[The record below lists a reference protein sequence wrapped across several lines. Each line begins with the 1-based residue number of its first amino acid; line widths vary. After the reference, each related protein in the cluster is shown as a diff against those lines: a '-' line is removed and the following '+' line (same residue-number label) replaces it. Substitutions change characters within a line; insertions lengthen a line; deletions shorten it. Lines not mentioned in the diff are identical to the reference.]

1 MKPITAIAAAV
12 LAIAT
17 VACPA
22 TPAQA
27 AYPDHPIRLIVPF
40 PPGGSTDVAARIV
53 AVKAQEVL
61 GQPIVIFNQGGGG
74 AIVGSTA
81 AAQAAPDGY
90 TLLLVQPSHASNPY
104 LNESLPYDTVK
115 SFVSIAGLAWH
126 PGLLVTS
133 PSKPYKTFAQ
143 FIAYVK
149 AHPGQVS
156 YATAGVGTFP
166 HLTMALL
173 ANVGGLS
180 MMHVPYK
187 GAGPTKTDLIAGR
200 VDVKVDA
207 YSTSIGLIQK
217 GELIAL
223 AVTGKGRIPQMPD
236 VPAVEETYPGFDSS
250 IWMGIVAPAGVPANV
265 VKKLENAFHVA
276 TQDPKIVQQ
285 LDAQGIYPLVL
296 SGTQLTTLIHNEM
309 DKWQKTIKAAGIVAH

>member
-1 MKPITAIAAAV
+1 MKLIPAFTAAI
-12 LAIAT
+12 LAIASI
-17 VACPA
+17 ANPA
-22 TPAQA
+22 APARA

-74 AIVGSTA
+74 GIVGSAA
-81 AAQAAPDGY
+81 AAQSAPDGY

-104 LNESLPYDTVK
+104 LNDSLPYDTVK

-133 PSKPYKTFAQ
+133 PSKPYKTFGQ
-143 FIAYVK
+143 LIDYVK

-156 YATAGVGTFP
+156 YATAGIGTFP
-166 HLTMALL
+166 HLTMALM

-200 VDVKVDA
+200 VDIKVDA

-217 GELIAL
+217 GDLIAL

-250 IWMGIVAPAGVPANV
+250 IWMGIVAPTGVPADIE
-265 VKKLENAFHVA
+265 KKLERAFHIA
-276 TQDPKIVQQ
+276 TQDPKVVQQ

-296 SGTQLTTLIHNEM
+296 SGTQLTALIRSEM
-309 DKWQKTIKAAGIVAH
+309 VKWQKTIKDAGIVAH

>member
-1 MKPITAIAAAV
+1 MKLIPAFAAAW
-12 LAIAT
+12 LALACSIA
-17 VACPA
+17 P
-22 TPAQA
+22 PAQA

-40 PPGGSTDVAARIV
+40 PPGGSTDVAARII
-53 AVKAQEVL
+53 ATKAQELL
-61 GQPIVIFNQGGGG
+61 GQSIVIYNQGGGG
-74 AIVGSTA
+74 GIVGSAA

-90 TLLLVQPSHASNPY
+90 TLLLVQPSHAANPF
-104 LNESLPYDTVK
+104 LKTSLPYDTEK

-133 PSKPYKTFAQ
+133 PHTGYKTFAE

-156 YATAGVGTFP
+156 YATAGTGTFP
-166 HLTMALL
+166 HLTMELL
-173 ANVGGLS
+173 SGVAGVS

-187 GAGPTKTDLIAGR
+187 GAGPTKTDLVAGR
-200 VDVKVDA
+200 VAVKVDA
-207 YSTSIGLIQK
+207 YSTSIGLIQN

-250 IWMGIVAPAGVPANV
+250 IWMGIVAPAGVPPAV
-265 VKKLENAFHVA
+265 LQKLEQAFHA
-276 TQDPKIVQQ
+276 ANQDPKVVQQ

-296 SGTQLTTLIHNEM
+296 SGKQLTALIHSEM
-309 DKWQKTIKAAGIVAH
+309 VKWEKTIKDAGIMAQ